1 MPLTLNFTN
10 SATCVQT
17 RPQPLG
23 TGLLDFHW
31 HGKAA
36 GIPGGLPSAH
46 IDFYFYP
53 PLQTRRD
60 KRKCL
65 RGFLLCRCADIINV
79 KLAFICHALER
90 GVSWLARSAGFS
102 AFAALKLL
110 VYRHGA
116 HPAQDNSRQHERKKH
131 SEIIHTIPP
140 MHCTGFVSF
149 KEFLIAL

>member
-1 MPLTLNFTN
+1 MQDLF
-10 SATCVQT
+10 SHACVSPT
-17 RPQPLG
+17 P
-23 TGLLDFHW
+23 GLPINLLAW
-31 HGKAA
+31 EGRRN
-36 GIPGGLPSAH
+36 PGGLPSAH

-116 HPAQDNSRQHERKKH
+116 HPAQDDSRQHERKKH
-131 SEIIHTIPP
+131 SEIIHIIPP
-140 MHCTGFVSF
+140 MHCTGFISI